1 MKKKYLALGIALSLS
16 CVAFPG
22 VNVEAAENINRGEM
36 QAIQQDYH
44 NFAPEV
50 QIDSGIIYGTREDNG
65 VKVFKGIP
73 YADTTAGENR
83 FQPPKPVKP
92 WSDKRDC
99 TKFGPIAVQK
109 EATLMGPWSSEY
121 LDLGMNLA
129 NGRMSEDC
137 LNLNVW
143 STAKAG
149 DKQPVIVYIHGG
161 ANISGSSENDIYTGK
176 ELASQGVVYVSI
188 NYRVGIFGFLAY
200 KDSTGDEVKGNL
212 AIQDQIAALKW
223 VQRNIQAFGGDPQ
236 NVTIMGQSAGSI
248 NVQHLIGSKAAAGLF
263 KRAVALSFN
272 SVTTEYPVMKT
283 LGEAEKEAS
292 QALKGRT
299 LADLR
304 KMTPEEIMELGYNP
318 STVIRD
324 TSTGTLPLKE
334 AFATNSWNKVDMIW
348 GGVAGDPYIFDSMI
362 PIGDVFSPL
371 DTLNSSSYKKKV
383 QNRFGINAPMAL
395 QLYPE
400 EEESL
405 NAAKQI
411 NQDALIASY
420 DYAGQLKEKS
430 DPHYR
435 TYIYYYDHILPDSEE
450 RQQKYGAFHTS
461 DVSYWLNYYSSKAG
475 RSWTKTDYKLGEQM
489 SGYIINFAKNGNPNG
504 HDVKLKELPLWK
516 NVEAGSDISYLH
528 IGDEIRYETMPK
540 EKAQFWKKIWRIA
553 PIK

>member
-109 EATLMGPWSSEY
+109 EATLMGPWTSEY

-272 SVTTEYPVMKT
+272 SVTTEYPVVNT
-283 LGEAEKEAS
+283 LEEAEQEAAK
-292 QALKGRT
+292 ALKGKT
-299 LADLR
+299 LAQLR
-304 KMTPEEIMELGYNP
+304 KMSPEEVMSLGYNP
-318 STVIRD
+318 SVAIRGS
-324 TSTGTLPLKE
+324 STETLPLQE
-334 AFATNSWNKVDMIW
+334 AFARNTWNKVDMIW

-362 PIGDVFSPL
+362 PVGDVFSPL
-371 DTLNSSSYKKKV
+371 ANLSQEEYADKIQK
-383 QNRFGINAPMAL
+383 RFGKDTQNAL
-395 QLYPE
+395 QLYSAE
-400 EEESL
+400 KNLLEQ
-405 NAAKQI
+405 AKRI
-411 NQDALIASY
+411 NEDGVVASY
-420 DYAGQLKEKS
+420 AYAGQLKAKS
-430 DPHYR
+430 APAYK
-435 TYIYYYDHILPDSEE
+435 TYIYYYDHVLPNSKEDK
-450 RQQKYGAFHTS
+450 QKYGAFHTS
-461 DVSYWLNYYSSKAG
+461 DVSYWLDYYSNKSN
-475 RSWTKTDYKLGEQM
+475 RTWTEKDYKLGRQM
-489 SGYIINFAKNGNPNG
+489 SGYIINFAKTGNPNG
-504 HDVKLKELPLWK
+504 LDRTAKSLPFWKEVKPD
-516 NVEAGSDISYLH
+516 GTISYLH
-528 IGDEIRYETMPK
+528 IGDEIAYETMPH
-540 EKAQFWKKIWRIA
+540 EKSQLWKKLLNNF
-553 PIK
+553 